1 MTGEKKKSDKKET
14 RQPAFEE
21 SMQRLEEII
30 AAMESG
36 RLDLDQM
43 IAHFEEGSALV
54 KSCTRKLDEVER
66 RIEILV
72 KKDQGIVAEPF
83 DADQPLQGEGP
94 GGAEG

>member
-1 MTGEKKKSDKKET
+1 MTGEKKKTDKKET
-14 RQPAFEE
+14 RQPTFEE

-43 IAHFEEGSALV
+43 IAHFEEGTTLV
-54 KSCTRKLDEVER
+54 KFCTKKLDEVER

-72 KKDQGIVAEPF
+72 KKDQEIVAEPF
-83 DADQPLQGEGP
+83 DADQPVQGEGS

>member
-1 MTGEKKKSDKKET
+1 MTTEKPKKSSDT
-14 RQPAFEE
+14 PDANQRTFEA
-21 SMQRLEEII
+21 SMQRLEQII

-54 KSCTRKLDEVER
+54 KTCTGKLDEVER

-72 KKDQGIVAEPF
+72 KKDQQIVAEPF
-83 DADQPLQGEGP
+83 GAAD
-94 GGAEG
+94 

>member
-1 MTGEKKKSDKKET
+1 MSPEKQKKHNDSTDET
-14 RQPAFEE
+14 KSTFEA
-21 SMQRLEEII
+21 SMQRLEQII

-54 KSCTRKLDEVER
+54 KTCTAKLDEVER

-72 KKDQGIVAEPF
+72 KKDQQIVAEPF
-83 DADQPLQGEGP
+83 ESGD
-94 GGAEG
+94 